1 MLQSVIADTKDL
13 MDAATSSLSEQGIQR
28 TIVDEILD
36 SKLPAKDKSF
46 QRVFEDVSSV
56 SGAGFETLGSV
67 LRLLAFHVFSNPMI
81 LGRLREEL
89 EVARQSNTGAM
100 DLKALEQLPYLTSTI
115 MEGLRLSPGI
125 ATRMARIAPDRDL
138 LYRDW
143 RVPAGTPVGM
153 TTILMHTDERS
164 YPDPYSFEPERWIQ
178 ASDHKNAEHAY
189 APFSR
194 GTRMCVGMQ
203 YESPQTPLFL
213 FIFYFTYS
221 DLKLHSLAW
230 AELYMALAAL
240 VQQFNFDFVGAS
252 AEDFECVSDQFV
264 IGTRGKGILNARAR
278 LN

>member
-1 MLQSVIADTKDL
+1 MTDTKDL
-13 MDAATSSLSEQGIQR
+13 MDAATSSLSEQGVQR
-28 TIVDEILD
+28 TIVDEIVD

-67 LRLLAFHVFSNPMI
+67 LRLLVFHVFSNPKI

-89 EVARQSNTGAM
+89 EVASQSNTDAI
-100 DLKALEQLPYLTSTI
+100 DFKALEKLPYLTSTI

-143 RVPAGTPVGM
+143 QVPAGTPVGM
-153 TTILMHTDERS
+153 TTTLMHTDERL
-164 YPDPYSFEPERWIQ
+164 YPDPYSFQPERWIQ
-178 ASDHKNAEHAY
+178 ASECKNAEHAY

-203 YESPQTPLFL
+203 YESPRSLL
-213 FIFYFTYS
+213 IF
-221 DLKLHSLAW
+221 HSLW
-230 AELYMALAAL
+230 Y
-240 VQQFNFDFVGAS
+240 
-252 AEDFECVSDQFV
+252 
-264 IGTRGKGILNARAR
+264 
-278 LN
+278 